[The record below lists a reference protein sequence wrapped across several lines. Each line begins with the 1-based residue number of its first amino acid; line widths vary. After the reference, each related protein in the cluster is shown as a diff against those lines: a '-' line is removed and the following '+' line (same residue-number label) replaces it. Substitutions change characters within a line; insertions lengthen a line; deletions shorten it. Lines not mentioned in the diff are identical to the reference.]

1 VLKAPVFKP
10 AMYAPAFNPALKA
23 PDFKSVLKVHG
34 FEPVLKAP
42 GFKPVLNALGF
53 KPVLA
58 AHGFEPILKC
68 LVGALESKVRGTCS
82 QVLLSTSTCVPM
94 TRQPTRTTRIACS
107 PGWAVQVDPI
117 KPTLNAP
124 GTKRLKLKYNGPPSK
139 FAFKF
144 NLRCYNQAVLREG
157 CLSVRLGGAVQ
168 VKPMKP
174 VLKAPGSMLLKLR
187 CDGPLSNF
195 AFNFNL
201 RRYTWRNDIRQVC
214 NWYGG
219 AAWHSLTPV

>member
-1 VLKAPVFKP
+1 
-10 AMYAPAFNPALKA
+10 MYAPAFNPALKA

-139 FAFKF
+139 FCFQIQLALLQPGSATRRVPF
-144 NLRCYNQAVLREG
+144 RSPG
-157 CLSVRLGGAVQ
+157 WGGAGQTDETRVE
-168 VKPMKP
+168 
-174 VLKAPGSMLLKLR
+174 S
-187 CDGPLSNF
+187 
-195 AFNFNL
+195 
-201 RRYTWRNDIRQVC
+201 
-214 NWYGG
+214 
-219 AAWHSLTPV
+219 AWIYALETKM